1 MNSFPQ
7 ISIIV
12 PVYNAEKY
20 LTQCIDSIL
29 AQDFTD
35 FELLLIDDGSKD
47 KSGLICD
54 EYAQKD
60 KRIRVFHK
68 ENSGVSSTRNL
79 GIDKAQG
86 VYITFI
92 DSDDYVDSNYLSIL
106 TSVTADLIVTG
117 YKKNG
122 TGREQGFGAMKKE
135 YSFDDALYDEHQIPQ
150 CLSYILDDTPMRSPW
165 DKLFKRKII
174 KEYSIYFDSSIRNS
188 EDAVFVQ
195 TYLLHCHTIASRS
208 GIPYHYRIEP
218 DNDTCFKYSLSSNE
232 YLYTLHMTLQAYEKV
247 SRHFNFTCDNYF
259 QATNKLMLML
269 YYRHISKNHFSFQG
283 YTDYKHTMKKRCPQ
297 VNFSDILYSISYKL
311 VRKKMYFLSYFILSF
326 IYPLKLY
333 LRK

>member
-1 MNSFPQ
+1 MNESPR
-7 ISIIV
+7 ISVIV

-20 LTQCIDSIL
+20 LIQCIDSIL
-29 AQDFTD
+29 SQDYTD
-35 FELLLIDDGSKD
+35 FELLLINDGSKD

-60 KRIRVFHK
+60 QRVKVFHK

-86 VYITFI
+86 EYIAFI

-106 TSVTADLIVTG
+106 TNVTADLIVTG
-117 YKKNG
+117 YKKLGN
-122 TGREQGFGAMKKE
+122 GREQGFGAMKKE
-135 YSFDDALYDEHQIPQ
+135 YSFQDALYDKQQISR
-150 CLSYILDDTPMRSPW
+150 CLSSILDDTPMRSPW

-174 KEYSIYFDSSIRNS
+174 KEYSLYFDSSIRIA

-195 TYLLHCHTIASRS
+195 NYLLHCNTIAFQS

-218 DNDTCFKYSLSSNE
+218 DNNSCFKYSLSSNE
-232 YLYTLHMTLQAYEKV
+232 YMYTLHMTLQAYKKISE
-247 SRHFNFTCDNYF
+247 HFKFTCNEYF
-259 QATNKLMLML
+259 QSTNKLMLIL
-269 YYRHISKNHFSFQG
+269 YYRHVTKECFSFKG
-283 YTDYKHTMKKRCPQ
+283 YIDYKQTMKQLCPC
-297 VNFSDILYSISYKL
+297 VNFSDILYRISYKL
-311 VRKKMYFLSYFILSF
+311 VRRRMYFLSYFILSLL
-326 IYPLKLY
+326 YPLKLY